1 MLTSRPI
8 APPQSRPIYSNIAYT
23 LLSHALEVATG
34 KNYST
39 LLQEM
44 LTVPLN
50 MPSTTPSPGNDSL
63 AVIPPVSNTWGSPY
77 GDNVAGGGLVSSL
90 ADLTSFVHAILARS
104 PALAT
109 ETQIREWLQ
118 PRSFTGSRSSFVGF
132 PWEIFRPLPG
142 LLFPKYNETTQVG
155 GHTITIHAKDGA
167 AYGHHARIAL
177 LDEYGIG
184 LVLLTAGDQ
193 IALSEIYD
201 AALSILVPAVD
212 AVASKQAEK
221 AYVGT
226 FTGYST
232 EETGHVE
239 VNATTEMDGISL
251 KLSGLYRNG
260 TDVLAG
266 LDELWKATVAA
277 FLPPLKTVGVYRLYP
292 AEVERKRVLPD
303 GSEIVE
309 EDWRLLREVKLKSE
323 TEMPGKGI
331 SENDCLYPW
340 TLGDWVHYGSEAVD
354 RIVFV
359 KDETGTVLGVDAPFL
374 RTQTMQKSRPI
385 GDI

>member
-1 MLTSRPI
+1 MLGMLSSRPI
-8 APPQSRPIYSNIAYT
+8 APPQSRPVYSNIAYT
-23 LLSHALEVATG
+23 VLSHALEAATG

-39 LLQEM
+39 LLQEL
-44 LTVPLN
+44 LTLPLN
-50 MPSTTPSPGNDSL
+50 MPSTGPSPGNDSL

-90 ADLTSFVHAILARS
+90 ADLTSFVHAILTRNAT
-104 PALAT
+104 LAT

-132 PWEIFRPLPG
+132 PWEIFRPEPG
-142 LLFPKYNETTQVG
+142 LLFPNYNERTQEG
-155 GHTITIHAKDGA
+155 GHTVTIHAKDGA
-167 AYGHHARIAL
+167 AYGYHARIAL

-201 AALSILVPAVD
+201 AALSLLVPAVD
-212 AVASKQAEK
+212 AAAYEQAHR
-221 AYVGT
+221 AYGGT
-226 FTGYST
+226 YTGRST
-232 EETGHVE
+232 METGHVE
-239 VNATTEMDGISL
+239 VNATTEVDGVSL
-251 KLSGLYRNG
+251 KLTGLYRNG
-260 TDVLAG
+260 TDILAS
-266 LDELWKATVAA
+266 LDELWKVTVAA
-277 FLPPLKTVGVYRLYP
+277 FLPPLETVGVYRLYP
-292 AEVERKRVLPD
+292 AEVERKRALSD
-303 GSEIVE
+303 GSVVVE
-309 EDWRLLREVKLKSE
+309 EDWRLLREVRLESE

-359 KDETGTVLGVDAPFL
+359 KDDTGKILGVDAPFL
-374 RTQTMQKSRPI
+374 RTQTMSKS
-385 GDI
+385 G